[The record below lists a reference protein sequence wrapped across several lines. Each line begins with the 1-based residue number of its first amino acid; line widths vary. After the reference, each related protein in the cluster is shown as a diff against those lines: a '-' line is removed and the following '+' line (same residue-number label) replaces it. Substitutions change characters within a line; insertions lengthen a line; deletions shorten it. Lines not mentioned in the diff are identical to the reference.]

1 MEYKSKQSA
10 DTKKVDM
17 IELEVHMSLNF
28 ESSLYVSFTLHTVF
42 LSRKMNTQFRF
53 EKTGSNYSIIPIML
67 ICILV
72 WLPDGRLFVFA
83 NVSSA

>member
-28 ESSLYVSFTLHTVF
+28 ESSLYVSFTFHTVF
-42 LSRKMNTQFRF
+42 
-53 EKTGSNYSIIPIML
+53 
-67 ICILV
+67 
-72 WLPDGRLFVFA
+72 
-83 NVSSA
+83 